1 MRWKKLIVIGVPVI
15 MLVLVALILFIFSS
29 IPSEIITF
37 EELKNYAEEN
47 GYEFMDTQDE
57 IPIDE
62 IGKTG
67 AVFVKEDVTIEYIE
81 CISNNVAKALNK
93 NFTIY
98 AQEYKEKDSFE
109 TEINL
114 PEYGSYT
121 LETTKMYIH
130 ITRIKNTIMH
140 VMVKKSEKKVA
151 KEIMKELGYMN

>member
-62 IGKTG
+62 I
-67 AVFVKEDVTIEYIE
+67 
-81 CISNNVAKALNK
+81 
-93 NFTIY
+93 
-98 AQEYKEKDSFE
+98 EKLVLS
-109 TEINL
+109 L
-114 PEYGSYT
+114 SR
-121 LETTKMYIH
+121 KM
-130 ITRIKNTIMH
+130 
-140 VMVKKSEKKVA
+140 
-151 KEIMKELGYMN
+151 